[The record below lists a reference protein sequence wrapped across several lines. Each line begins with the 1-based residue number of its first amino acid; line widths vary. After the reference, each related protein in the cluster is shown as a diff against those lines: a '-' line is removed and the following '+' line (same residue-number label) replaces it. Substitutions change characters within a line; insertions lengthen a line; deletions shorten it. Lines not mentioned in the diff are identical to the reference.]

1 MITGAHIIICSK
13 EAEADRAF
21 FREILNFPHVDVG
34 HGWLIFRLPPAEL
47 RRGHGQVLCAAIARI
62 WHDQIDAQQDQ
73 LAGHRLAFLQRAQAR
88 AEELIAALA
97 AFSPTLLALADEV
110 IE

>member
-34 HGWLIFRLPPAEL
+34 HGLLIFRLPPAEL
-47 RRGHGQVLCAAIARI
+47 RRGSTN
-62 WHDQIDAQQDQ
+62 
-73 LAGHRLAFLQRAQAR
+73 LA
-88 AEELIAALA
+88 
-97 AFSPTLLALADEV
+97 
-110 IE
+110 

>member
-34 HGWLIFRLPPAEL
+34 
-47 RRGHGQVLCAAIARI
+47 RG
-62 WHDQIDAQQDQ
+62 
-73 LAGHRLAFLQRAQAR
+73 
-88 AEELIAALA
+88 
-97 AFSPTLLALADEV
+97 
-110 IE
+110 

>member
-34 HGWLIFRLPPAEL
+34 HGWLIFRC
-47 RRGHGQVLCAAIARI
+47 VAARAWQKRPR
-62 WHDQIDAQQDQ
+62 
-73 LAGHRLAFLQRAQAR
+73 HRLSVAR
-88 AEELIAALA
+88 G
-97 AFSPTLLALADEV
+97 PPEV
-110 IE
+110 NIPPF

>member
-1 MITGAHIIICSK
+1 MITGAHIILLQGSRSRSRVLPRDS
-13 EAEADRAF
+13 E
-21 FREILNFPHVDVG
+21 FPHVDVG

-47 RRGHGQVLCAAIARI
+47 RRGHGQVLCTAIARI

-97 AFSPTLLALADEV
+97 AFSPTLLARADEV